1 MKKRACFSNPGA
13 LIVTALVYA
22 AGLVLGMVAPV
33 AADTYPR
40 QPGVDVQEYVF
51 RLSLLDET
59 DEIRGLATVEIRF
72 VEDGVNEIYLDL
84 IGRTGGRDEGM
95 TVGEAWVASG
105 DAEATAMGHAPDT
118 ASLGSSAQFSH
129 TGDRLRITLPN
140 PSIAGERAFVT
151 VAYSGVPV
159 TGLEIGPNKHGDRT
173 FFSDNWPSKA
183 RNWLPTVDHISEKA
197 RAQMVVT
204 APSHYQVISNGLLVE
219 ETDIAPGLRRT
230 HWRHSVPIP
239 PWQYMVG
246 VARFAVDH
254 LGVYRGVPVQTWVY
268 WQDRDAGFFD
278 FSYPT
283 VEALDFYSDK
293 VGPYAYEKLAN
304 VQSNS
309 VGGGMEAASAILYG
323 DDSVSGTRS
332 LRWRNVIIHEI
343 AHQWFGNAVTE
354 ADWDDVWLSEG
365 FATYFTS
372 LFVEHAYGRDEFASR
387 MAEARGRIFS
397 FYDSRPDYRIVHDN
411 LADMGQ
417 VTTGMQ
423 YQKGAWVLHM
433 LRHEIGTERFWDGI
447 RRYYARYFN
456 GQATTAQF
464 RAAMEEVS
472 RQDLEQFFQ
481 QWLYQGSAGLQLDG
495 NWRYE
500 NGNVELNLAQRQAGG
515 TVYQMPITLE
525 FVGSDGARARTEIEV
540 SEAEH
545 AYSIAVEF
553 EPDEIVVDPDTWL
566 LISGSLTQRHE

>member
-1 MKKRACFSNPGA
+1 VQNRPSFSSRGA
-13 LIVTALVYA
+13 VILSSLLLAPA
-22 AGLVLGMVAPV
+22 LVLGAVAPA

-40 QPGVDVQEYVF
+40 QPGIDVEEYVF

-59 DEIRGLATVEIRF
+59 DEIRGLTTIELRF
-72 VEDGVNEIYLDL
+72 VEDGVVALHLDL
-84 IGRTGGRDEGM
+84 TGRTGGRETGM
-95 TVGEAWVASG
+95 TVDGAWVASG
-105 DAEATAMGHAPDT
+105 EAEGAAMGHAPDT
-118 ASLGSSAQFSH
+118 ADLGPSAQFSH
-129 TGDRLRITLPN
+129 TGDRLRIALPT
-140 PSIAGERAFVT
+140 PSTAGERAFVT
-151 VAYSGVPV
+151 VAYSGMPD

-197 RAQMVVT
+197 RSQMVVT
-204 APSHYQVISNGLLVE
+204 APSQYQVISNGLLVE
-219 ETDIAPGLRRT
+219 ETDVAPGLRRT
-230 HWRHSVPIP
+230 HWRHTVPIP

-268 WQDRDAGFFD
+268 WQDRDAGFYD

-304 VQSNS
+304 VQSSS

-323 DDSVSGTRS
+323 ENSVSGTRN

-372 LFVEHAYGRDEFASR
+372 LFIEYAYGRDEFAAN
-387 MAEARGRIFS
+387 MAGKREGIFR
-397 FYDSRPDYRIVHDN
+397 FYDSRPEYRIVHDN

-423 YQKGAWVLHM
+423 YAKGAWVLHM
-433 LRHEIGTERFWDGI
+433 LRHRIGTETFWEGI

-464 RAAMEEVS
+464 REVMEEVS
-472 RQDLEQFFQ
+472 GDDLAEFFQ
-481 QWLYQGSAGLQLDG
+481 QWLYQGSAGLLLDG
-495 NWRYE
+495 DWRYE
-500 NGNVELNLAQRQAGG
+500 NGNVELNLAQQQ
-515 TVYQMPITLE
+515 V
-525 FVGSDGARARTEIEV
+525 
-540 SEAEH
+540 
-545 AYSIAVEF
+545 AYSIPVEF
-553 EPDEIVVDPDTWL
+553 EPVEIVVDPDTWL
-566 LISGSLTQRHE
+566 LTSGSPTRRSE

>member
-1 MKKRACFSNPGA
+1 MQKRALFRSRGA
-13 LIVTALVYA
+13 LIASS
-22 AGLVLGMVAPV
+22 LVLASALLLGSVAPA

-40 QPGVDVQEYVF
+40 QPGVDVEEYVF
-51 RLSLLDET
+51 RISLLDET
-59 DEIRGLATVEIRF
+59 DEIRGLTTLAIRF
-72 VEDGVNEIYLDL
+72 VEDGVVSLVLDL
-84 IGRTGGRDEGM
+84 TGRTGGRETGM
-95 TVGEAWVASG
+95 TVDGAWVASG
-105 DAEATAMGHAPDT
+105 DTEATAMAHAPDT
-118 ASLGSSAQFSH
+118 ADLGASAQFSH
-129 TGDRLRITLPN
+129 TGDRLRITLPE
-140 PSIAGERAFVT
+140 PSAAGERAFIT
-151 VAYSGVPV
+151 VSYSGAPD
-159 TGLEIGPNKHGDRT
+159 TGLEIGPNKYGDRT

-183 RNWLPTVDHISEKA
+183 RNWLPTIDHISEKA
-197 RAQMVVT
+197 RTQMVVT
-204 APSHYQVISNGLLVE
+204 APSQYQVISNGLLVE

-230 HWRHSVPIP
+230 HWRQSVPIP

-268 WQDRDAGFFD
+268 AQDRDAGFYD

-283 VEALDFYSDK
+283 IEVLDFYSDK

-309 VGGGMEAASAILYG
+309 VRGGMEAASAILYG

-372 LFVEHAYGRDEFASR
+372 LFVEHAYGRDEFAAR
-387 MAEARGRIFS
+387 MADTREGIFR
-397 FYDSRPDYRIVHDN
+397 FYDSRPEYRIVHDN
-411 LADMGQ
+411 LADTSQ

-423 YQKGAWVLHM
+423 YVKGAWVLHM
-433 LRHEIGTERFWDGI
+433 LRHRIGTETFWEGI

-464 RAAMEEVS
+464 REAMEEVS
-472 RQDLEQFFQ
+472 GEDLTEFFQ
-481 QWLYQGSAGLQLDG
+481 QWLYQGSAGLLLHGD
-495 NWRYE
+495 WRYE
-500 NGNVELNLAQRQAGG
+500 NGNVELNLAQRQVGG
-515 TVYQMPITLE
+515 TVYRMPITLE
-525 FVGSDGARARTEIEV
+525 FVAADGTATRTEIEI
-540 SEAEH
+540 SDAER
-545 AYSIAVEF
+545 AYSIPVEF
-553 EPDEIVVDPDTWL
+553 EPTEIVVDPDVWL
-566 LISGSLTQRHE
+566 LHGGSLTHRQE